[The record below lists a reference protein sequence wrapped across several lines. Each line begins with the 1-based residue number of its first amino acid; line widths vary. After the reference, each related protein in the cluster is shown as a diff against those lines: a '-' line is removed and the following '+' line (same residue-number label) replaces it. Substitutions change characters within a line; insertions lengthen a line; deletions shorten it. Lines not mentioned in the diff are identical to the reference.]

1 MIRKFERDG
10 FLLAIKGAKMYTI
23 TDGVIENGTVLVKN
37 GLIEAIGDSS
47 LEIPSNYK
55 IVDAKGKELTPGF
68 IEAHAHLGLFGE
80 VKVPATADGNEMSNP
95 VTPYVRGIDSL
106 NPQDAAIA
114 ASLEAGV
121 TTAYTGPGS
130 GNIVA
135 GTGLVIKTRG
145 NTVYDLV
152 VPGKEAMKFAL
163 GENPKNAYGS
173 RKEKPSTRMGNAA
186 VMRQALMKAQDYLR
200 KEKEA
205 KEKGEFFERDLGLE
219 ELAKVLTHEYMAR
232 IHAHRADDIITAI
245 RIAEEFD
252 LNYSIEHCTEGYHIA
267 DILAEKGCFCV
278 VGPLII
284 GPYKQE
290 IWDVRMSTPGVL
302 ANAGAK
308 VVITMDAVNPTS
320 DTKYLAMN
328 AGLAIR
334 YGLDEQTA
342 FEAITINPAKLIGM
356 DDKVGSLEV
365 GKEAD
370 LVIHDGYPLSNFTS
384 VEKVYIAGELVFES
398 K

>member
-1 MIRKFERDG
+1 M
-10 FLLAIKGAKMYTI
+10 LLAIKGAKVYTI
-23 TDGVIENGTVLVKN
+23 TNGTIENGTILVNN
-37 GLIEAIGDSS
+37 GLIEAIGDNT
-47 LEIPSNYK
+47 LEIPKEYEV
-55 IVDAKGKELTPGF
+55 IDATGKELTPGF
-68 IEAHAHLGLFGE
+68 IDAHTHLGLFGE

-95 VTPYVRGIDSL
+95 VTPYVRGVDSL
-106 NPQDAAIA
+106 NPQDAAIK

-130 GNIVA
+130 GNIIG
-135 GTGLVIKTRG
+135 GTGLVIKTKG

-152 VPGKEAMKFAL
+152 IPGKEAMKFAL

-173 RKEKPSTRMGNAA
+173 KNKMPSTRMGNAA

-200 KEKEA
+200 KQEEA

-219 ELAKVLTHEYMAR
+219 ELSKVLTHEYMAR

-252 LNYSIEHCTEGYHIA
+252 LNYSIEHCTEGYHVKEV
-267 DILAEKGCFCV
+267 LAKKGCFCV
-278 VGPLII
+278 IGPLII

-302 ANAGAK
+302 DEAGAK
-308 VVITMDAVNPTS
+308 VIITMDAVSPTS
-320 DTKYLAMN
+320 HTKYLAMN
-328 AGLAIR
+328 AGLAMR
-334 YGLDEQTA
+334 YGLKEQSA

-370 LVIHDGYPLSNFTS
+370 LVIHDGYPLSNFTT
-384 VEKVYIAGELVFES
+384 VEKVFIAGELAFE
-398 K
+398 KE